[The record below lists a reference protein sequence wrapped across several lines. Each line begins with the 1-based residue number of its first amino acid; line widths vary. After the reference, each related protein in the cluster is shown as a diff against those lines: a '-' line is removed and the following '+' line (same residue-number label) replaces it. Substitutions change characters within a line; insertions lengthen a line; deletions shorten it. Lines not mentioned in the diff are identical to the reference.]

1 MAAGKSSARRP
12 RRARARPAQ
21 GAAGRLIEA
30 ALELAE
36 SEGWRRVRL
45 AAVAARARIP
55 LAEALALFPTRAALL
70 DGFFRDIDRRVLAEA
85 ADDGGEDSA
94 RDRLFDVLMR
104 RFDALSPRKPAVAAI
119 FRDVV
124 SDPLALACG
133 IPRLLDSM
141 AWMLE
146 AAGLRSAGLS
156 GALRAK
162 GLAVIYLNAFRVWL
176 ADDTKDMAKT
186 MAALDRGLG
195 WAEGLAQMLAFSPR
209 RSGGEG
215 KPRGASRRGRGKL
228 GS

>member
-1 MAAGKSSARRP
+1 MAERKSSARRP
-12 RRARARPAQ
+12 RAARARPAP
-21 GAAGRLIEA
+21 GAAERLIEA
-30 ALELAE
+30 ALDLAE
-36 SEGWRRVRL
+36 GEGWRRLRL
-45 AAVAARARIP
+45 SAVAARAHVP
-55 LAEALALFPTRAALL
+55 LAEALTLFPTRTALL

-85 ADDGGEDSA
+85 GDDGGEGST

-156 GALRAK
+156 GAIRAK

-186 MAALDRGLG
+186 MAALDQGLR

-215 KPRGASRRGRGKL
+215 KPREDIQRGRGKL